1 MNRGEVVARHVG
13 AAPEH
18 TLRSWLDEALTH
30 LPGSSPAG

>member
-1 MNRGEVVARHVG
+1 MAHHVG